1 MTDNTLTSSPTTTA
15 VDPATL
21 PDFPTGISTIEDVKA
36 VFAHLDALVKN
47 LPDVNE
53 NFSIAANKNLA
64 AVTQLKAREETL
76 KAVLLA
82 GSTT

>member
-64 AVTQLKAREETL
+64 IPEHLPTSLFREL
-76 KAVLLA
+76 VWRNVCLRL
-82 GSTT
+82 